1 MAMEKWVPVI
11 NPSLYILETDS
22 GALLPSL
29 CLFFPQDPEQRK
41 SHQLPREHFS
51 QLCKHPVFWCVCF
64 LMTQY
69 VSMIK
74 GSAKGDSKGEKISTN
89 THTHTHMRTHTR
101 TPPLWAVCQNTCVFE
116 NESNI
121 KHLPFFHSAA
131 MRWHAI
137 VFLCIPPLWILIPAR
152 QRMGLLKYSLRGAIR
167 YRAGHHSAVKGILLM
182 CCPSY
187 K

>member
-89 THTHTHMRTHTR
+89 THTHTHAHAHTY
-101 TPPLWAVCQNTCVFE
+101 TPTLSCLPE
-116 NESNI
+116 
-121 KHLPFFHSAA
+121 HLRVWKRKQHKASPFFSFCSHEVT
-131 MRWHAI
+131 RHC
-137 VFLCIPPLWILIPAR
+137 FPL
-152 QRMGLLKYSLRGAIR
+152 YSSLVNFDSCQTKNGPIEVLFERS
-167 YRAGHHSAVKGILLM
+167 H
-182 CCPSY
+182 
-187 K
+187 